1 MKKRVLVIG
10 GGPGGYTAAIRA
22 SQLGGKVTLIEKDFL
37 GGTCLNAGCI
47 PTKSLLDSSGTWA
60 KSRTLF
66 PQQLQGEV
74 PWEEIMARKN
84 QAVQHLRM
92 GVEGLL
98 REGQIDVISGMASFT
113 SERKI
118 IVDGDESKIFDAD
131 AMIIAAGGR
140 PVRPA
145 PWANTPGVVTSDE
158 LLTIDRLPESLAIIG
173 GGVIGIEFATIF
185 AELGVRVH
193 VIEAAHRILPAI
205 DVSISS
211 GIQANLQN
219 QGVQFTIG
227 STVETIANGDDGT
240 LAVSLSHGQTFTAE
254 LVLLAMGR
262 AANLQPLQ
270 LDHAG
275 IQVEGGKI
283 KVNAWQQT
291 NHRDIYA
298 VGDCASPVML
308 AHVAMME
315 GKLAA
320 EHATGHSV
328 KPIAYDLVP
337 HCMYSHPE
345 AAIVGLTFEEA
356 TKRGFEA
363 EEAIFPLSANGR
375 ALVEGESQGMIKVV
389 ADKKYGQILG
399 LHLLAPHATEII
411 SQAAL
416 ALSLEATADE
426 VLEMIF
432 PHPTISEGI
441 QEAVVSAI
449 SGTAIHLPGKP
460 GRRIV

>member
-66 PQQLQGEV
+66 PQHLQGEV
-74 PWEEIMARKN
+74 PWKEIMARKN

-98 REGQIDVISGMASFT
+98 REGQIDVISGTASFT
-113 SERKI
+113 SERKV
-118 IVDGDESKIFDAD
+118 IVDGDKSKMFDAD
-131 AMIIAAGGR
+131 AIIIAAGSR

-145 PWANTPGVVTSDE
+145 APWSHIPGVITSDE
-158 LLTIDRLPESLAIIG
+158 LLTIDRLPGSLAIIG

-185 AELGVRVH
+185 AELGVQVH
-193 VIEAAHRILPAI
+193 VVEAAQRIVPTI

-211 GIQANLQN
+211 GIQANLKSL
-219 QGVQFTIG
+219 GVQFTIG
-227 STVETIANGDDGT
+227 STVETIAKEGDGT
-240 LAVSLSHGQTFTAE
+240 FTVSLSQGETFAAE

-262 AANLQPLQ
+262 KANLQPLR
-270 LDHAG
+270 LDDAD

-320 EHATGHSV
+320 ERAMGNPV

-337 HCMYSHPE
+337 HCLYSHPE

-363 EEAIFPLSANGR
+363 EEAIFPLSASGR

-389 ADKKYGQILG
+389 ANKKYGQILG
-399 LHLLAPHATEII
+399 LHLLAPHATEFI

-426 VLEMIF
+426 VLAMIF

-441 QEAVVSAI
+441 QEAVAAI
-449 SGTAIHLPGKP
+449 GGTAIHLPGKL
-460 GRRIV
+460 GRGT